1 MLFISLW
8 FNSLVFLILNSR
20 REGPVIRPEEVDC
33 TCGDRK
39 AFSLYPHLS
48 AFWGFMA
55 QFPKFFSL
63 FSALKPSIDLTAG
76 VVQRPESSCL
86 PVWRLHV
93 LTVPYSRFSGFFSN
107 AYVLVWLV
115 ILVCLWL
122 FVCLCAW
129 AQPLTWSQLHSH
141 VWHRTSSVSAAASC
155 IFSPFFFYK
164 ISNKLSSSA
173 SKHMQAYFEQEP
185 CDPRSVNRSI
195 NLTRHSI
202 PPDSVQL
209 RRHISVEV

>member
-20 REGPVIRPEEVDC
+20 REGLVIRPEEVDC

-48 AFWGFMA
+48 A
-55 QFPKFFSL
+55 L
-63 FSALKPSIDLTAG
+63 SALKPSIDLTAG

-129 AQPLTWSQLHSH
+129 AQPLTWSHLHSH

-173 SKHMQAYFEQEP
+173 
-185 CDPRSVNRSI
+185 
-195 NLTRHSI
+195 
-202 PPDSVQL
+202 
-209 RRHISVEV
+209 